1 MVSDTLSSG
10 LQQYR
15 IGPKLRALR
24 LRKKLGLVELG
35 RHTGLSPAMLSKI
48 ERGLV
53 FPTLPTLLRIAL
65 VFGVGLEHFF
75 TEPAGRPRVA
85 VVRKRDRLLLPRSTG
100 RGPAGLSLREPR
112 LPRHRAQ
119 DRSLLCGVPARRA
132 CVRAA
137 PARRRR
143 ADLRPARH
151 ARRDRRRGG
160 DRSRPWR
167 RHVLRLRRPP
177 QLPPP
182 RPLELRSHR
191 GRRAMTRRRKGPRLD
206 VTPPP
211 PAGHRARAA
220 ARRRRASA
228 AALPAPRAGSAR
240 CGSSRSWR
248 CPPAFPR
255 RRSRRRRRRLRGR
268 GR

>member
-85 VVRKRDRLLLPRSTG
+85 VVRKRDRLLLPDRPGEGPPAYLFESLDFPVTERKMEAFYAEFPQDAPASELHRHDG
-100 RGPAGLSLREPR
+100 AELIYVLRGTLAVTVDEEETVLGPGDAMYFDS
-112 LPRHRAQ
+112 
-119 DRSLLCGVPARRA
+119 
-132 CVRAA
+132 AA
-137 PARRRR
+137 P
-143 ADLRPARH
+143 H
-151 ARRDRRRGG
+151 
-160 DRSRPWR
+160 SYR
-167 RHVLRLRRPP
+167 RHG
-177 QLPPP
+177 
-182 RPLELRSHR
+182 RSSC
-191 GRRAMTRRRKGPRLD
+191 
-206 VTPPP
+206 
-211 PAGHRARAA
+211 AA
-220 ARRRRASA
+220 IVVV
-228 AALPAPRAGSAR
+228 AP
-240 CGSSRSWR
+240 
-248 CPPAFPR
+248 
-255 RRSRRRRRRLRGR
+255 
-268 GR
+268 

>member
-85 VVRKRDRLLLPRSTG
+85 VVRKRDRLLLPDRPGEGPPAYLFESLDFPVTERKIEAFYAEFPHDAPASELHRHDG
-100 RGPAGLSLREPR
+100 AELIYVVRGTLAVTVDEEETVLGPGDAMYFDS
-112 LPRHRAQ
+112 
-119 DRSLLCGVPARRA
+119 
-132 CVRAA
+132 AA
-137 PARRRR
+137 P
-143 ADLRPARH
+143 H
-151 ARRDRRRGG
+151 
-160 DRSRPWR
+160 SYR
-167 RHVLRLRRPP
+167 RHGRP
-177 QLPPP
+177 
-182 RPLELRSHR
+182 SC
-191 GRRAMTRRRKGPRLD
+191 
-206 VTPPP
+206 
-211 PAGHRARAA
+211 AA
-220 ARRRRASA
+220 IVVV
-228 AALPAPRAGSAR
+228 AP
-240 CGSSRSWR
+240 
-248 CPPAFPR
+248 
-255 RRSRRRRRRLRGR
+255 
-268 GR
+268 